1 MLYAKEEIE
10 GKNELIAQ
18 MLSVMEP
25 LVSYGFYWEDSEINE
40 IIGFLIDIVDGM
52 HDRPFPG
59 KDYISKICLNLSLSF
74 SFTLGAI
81 SRKVVKYQQNKRFKA
96 TERTKKIF
104 QVKNRLVNKVA
115 YQLTCY
121 ISQFFFIAELFVFF
135 IFFSNC

>member
-1 MLYAKEEIE
+1 
-10 GKNELIAQ
+10 

-59 KDYISKICLNLSLSF
+59 KDCISKICLNLSLSF

-121 ISQFFFIAELFVFF
+121 ISQFFFRCRAVRVLHLFFKLLAYTTLGVCNEEGFT
-135 IFFSNC
+135 